1 MLVTSPCLICQAVS
15 PRQPRHLQI
24 ITPRCHTNH
33 TNVCWI
39 SHTLATN
46 QPIRAQNQ
54 VQLTNQEPVTCHVT
68 AGTAE
73 MNLILTDIN
82 MICVTDMSHK
92 YFTLYE
98 PNMKTVFIQ
107 PSLVSVHFA
116 QTIVG
121 LKMVHRL
128 AVLWTNRFL
137 TSVINYSTLIH
148 ENNTHHFYR

>member
-1 MLVTSPCLICQAVS
+1 MTVTSPCLICQSVS
-15 PRQPRHLQI
+15 PRQPCHLQI

-46 QPIRAQNQ
+46 QPIRGQNQ
-54 VQLTNQEPVTCHVT
+54 IQPANQEPVSGHVT
-68 AGTAE
+68 ASTAE

-98 PNMKTVFIQ
+98 PKYFLYEPNMKTFYTTPTSPNQ
-107 PSLVSVHFA
+107 SLCVHFT

-121 LKMVHRL
+121 
-128 AVLWTNRFL
+128 
-137 TSVINYSTLIH
+137 
-148 ENNTHHFYR
+148 